1 MRKKLNLNFFEFKSI
16 QKTEGCGIVL
26 SSRDKELLKV
36 MEDCLRK
43 YLKAAS
49 EISQEAF
56 DILSEYNGLL
66 WSEISTQVEIIEKI
80 NKTQAFEET
89 GDKGPDKDILAHD
102 FERLEP
108 IGNVERTDGVSS
120 IEKMELLSGFER
132 IEPASN
138 FEKTEPIGNVERTDG
153 VSSIEKME
161 LLSGFERIEP
171 ASNFEKTEPIGN
183 VERTDGVSSIEKMEL
198 LSGFERIEPASNFE
212 KTEPIGNVERTD
224 GVSSIEKMELLNGF
238 ERIEPVSD
246 IEKTD
251 PISSIERTEPTISFE
266 RMNPINDVPKYP
278 EATQQENESK
288 DKENSPFYIYDKV
301 VKFMKMQKCDE
312 LQWVRTYTFK
322 CNYEGI
328 DDFQIKYFEHKDPI
342 QQGKNY
348 LMFGNPR
355 QNYSIRK
362 TKDDVVGD
370 ITECFEII
378 LNLSQLFNICS

>member
-102 FERLEP
+102 FERL
-108 IGNVERTDGVSS
+108 
-120 IEKMELLSGFER
+120 
-132 IEPASN
+132 
-138 FEKTEPIGNVERTDG
+138 
-153 VSSIEKME
+153 
-161 LLSGFERIEP
+161 
-171 ASNFEKTEPIGN
+171 
-183 VERTDGVSSIEKMEL
+183 
-198 LSGFERIEPASNFE
+198 
-212 KTEPIGNVERTD
+212 EPIGNVERTD

>member
-89 GDKGPDKDILAHD
+89 GDKGPDKDILAHY

-138 FEKTEPIGNVERTDG
+138 FEKI
-153 VSSIEKME
+153 
-161 LLSGFERIEP
+161 
-171 ASNFEKTEPIGN
+171 EPIGN